1 MRKNITSNLE
11 KNLYP
16 NLYNL
21 ESRNWSQ
28 DDNEHE
34 STRKTKIKELMKVE
48 LRKMSGDMS

>member
-28 DDNEHE
+28 DDNHYENL
-34 STRKTKIKELMKVE
+34 RKTKIKELKKVE
-48 LRKMSGDMS
+48 LRKTSDDMS